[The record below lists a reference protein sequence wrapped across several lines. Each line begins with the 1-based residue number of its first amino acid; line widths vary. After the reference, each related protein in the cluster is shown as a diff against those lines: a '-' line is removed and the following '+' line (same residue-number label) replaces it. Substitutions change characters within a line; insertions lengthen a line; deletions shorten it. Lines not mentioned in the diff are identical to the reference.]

1 MGKSSIYLRVDQCKL
16 QTHVCF
22 NRYKYASSLYTPSVY
37 IHMFT
42 VLTVQKRFTI
52 QNQKSSTTL
61 RKYVM
66 SIMTNKNPIR
76 SAGVR

>member
-1 MGKSSIYLRVDQCKL
+1 
-16 QTHVCF
+16 
-22 NRYKYASSLYTPSVY
+22 
-37 IHMFT
+37 MFT